1 MNIKKMFENLEKRTI
16 QVSFETAKKWY
27 ESNNSSLKEIALQA
41 FTKEELERI
50 DLKELIDLLLSDY
63 LTETQRI
70 QLESLKNRKDITK
83 ISAPKLLRILAAY
96 FNGTSWKKKEGEEG
110 YFFYKKDDGFKNI
123 YSPKVMDKYWCISSH
138 TSVCYPTLV
147 YFKRE
152 KDCKEAYNIMKS
164 LDKLDAL
171 YTDF

>member
-1 MNIKKMFENLEKRTI
+1 MEVRTI
-16 QVSFETAKKWY
+16 KVSLDKAKEWY
-27 ESNNSSLKEIALQA
+27 KSNNSSLKEVALQA
-41 FTKEELERI
+41 FTKEELEPI
-50 DLKELIDLLLSDY
+50 DLKEIIQLFLSYNYGFTD
-63 LTETQRI
+63 TQRI
-70 QLESLKNRKDITK
+70 QLESLMNRKDITK
-83 ISAPKLLRILAAY
+83 ISAPKLLRILAVY
-96 FNGTSWKKKEGEEG
+96 FNGINWKKKEGEEG
-110 YFFYKKDDGFKNI
+110 FFFYKKDCGFMNT
-123 YSPKVMDKYWCISSH
+123 YSPKIMDKYWCISSH

>member
-1 MNIKKMFENLEKRTI
+1 MEDRYITI
-16 QVSFETAKKWY
+16 SFEKAKEWY
-27 ESNNSSLKEIALQA
+27 NSNNSSLKEVALQA
-41 FTKEELERI
+41 FTKEELEQI
-50 DLKELIDLLLSDY
+50 DLKELIDLLLDY
-63 LTETQRI
+63 RYELTSTQRI

-83 ISAPKLLRILAAY
+83 ISAPKLLRILAVY
-96 FNGTSWKKKEGEEG
+96 FNGEFWKKEGLEG
-110 YFFYKKDDGFKNI
+110 YFFYKKEGGFMNT
-123 YSPKVMDKYWCISSH
+123 YSSKIMDKYWCISSH

>member
-1 MNIKKMFENLEKRTI
+1 MEERYITI
-16 QVSFETAKKWY
+16 SFEKAKEWY
-27 ESNNSSLKEIALQA
+27 NSNNSSLKEVALQA
-41 FTKEELERI
+41 FTKEELEQI
-50 DLKELIDLLLSDY
+50 NLKELIDLLLSY
-63 LTETQRI
+63 NELTSTQRI

-83 ISAPKLLRILAAY
+83 ISAPKLLRILAVY
-96 FNGTSWKKKEGEEG
+96 FNGIGWKKKEGIEG
-110 YFFYKKDDGFKNI
+110 YFFYKKDCGFMNT

-152 KDCKEAYNIMKS
+152 KDCKEAYNIMKN
-164 LDKLDAL
+164 LGKLDAL

>member
-1 MNIKKMFENLEKRTI
+1 MEETRTVKI
-16 QVSFETAKKWY
+16 SYNKAKEWY
-27 ESNNSSLKEIALQA
+27 NSNNSSLKEIALQA
-41 FTKEELERI
+41 FTEEELEQI
-50 DLKELIDLLLSDY
+50 DLKELIDLLLDY
-63 LTETQRI
+63 RYELTATQRI

-83 ISAPKLLRILAAY
+83 VSAPKLLRILAIY
-96 FNGTSWKKKEGEEG
+96 FNTGWKKKEGEEG
-110 YFFYKKDDGFKNI
+110 YFFYKKENGFMNI
-123 YSPKVMDKYWCISSH
+123 CSPHVVDKYWCISSH

-164 LDKLDAL
+164 LGKLDDL

>member
-1 MNIKKMFENLEKRTI
+1 MEDRYITI
-16 QVSFETAKKWY
+16 SFEKAKEWY
-27 ESNNSSLKEIALQA
+27 NSNNSSLKEVALQA
-41 FTKEELERI
+41 FTKEELEQI
-50 DLKELIDLLLSDY
+50 DLKELIDLLLDY
-63 LTETQRI
+63 RYELTSTQRI

-83 ISAPKLLRILAAY
+83 ISAPKLLRILAVY
-96 FNGTSWKKKEGEEG
+96 FNGEFWKKEGLEG
-110 YFFYKKDDGFKNI
+110 YFFYKKEGGFMNT
-123 YSPKVMDKYWCISSH
+123 YSSKIMDKYWCISSH

-164 LDKLDAL
+164 LGKLDAL

>member
-1 MNIKKMFENLEKRTI
+1 MEERYVTI
-16 QVSFETAKKWY
+16 SFEKAKEWY
-27 ESNNSSLKEIALQA
+27 NSNNSSLKEVALQA
-41 FTKEELERI
+41 FDKEELEQI
-50 DLKELIDLLLSDY
+50 DLKEIINLLLSY
-63 LTETQRI
+63 TEITNTQRT
-70 QLESLKNRKDITK
+70 QLESLKNRNNINKT
-83 ISAPKLLRILAAY
+83 SAPKLLRILACY
-96 FNGTSWKKKEGEEG
+96 FNGEFWKKKEGEEG
-110 YFFYKKDDGFKNI
+110 YFFYKKESGFMNT
-123 YSPKVMDKYWCISSH
+123 YSPKIMDKYWCISSH

>member
-1 MNIKKMFENLEKRTI
+1 MEERYVTI
-16 QVSFETAKKWY
+16 SFEKAKEWY
-27 ESNNSSLKEIALQA
+27 NSNNSSLKEVALQA
-41 FTKEELERI
+41 FTEEELEQI
-50 DLKELIDLLLSDY
+50 DLKEIINLLLSCSY
-63 LTETQRI
+63 ELTTTQKV

-83 ISAPKLLRILAAY
+83 VSAPKLLRILATY
-96 FNGTSWKKKEGEEG
+96 FNTRFWKKKEGEEG
-110 YFFYKKDDGFKNI
+110 FFFYKKEDGFMNT
-123 YSPKVMDKYWCISSH
+123 YNPKVMDKYWCISSH

-164 LDKLDAL
+164 LGKLDAL

>member
-1 MNIKKMFENLEKRTI
+1 MNDSEERYVTISFKK
-16 QVSFETAKKWY
+16 AKEWY
-27 ESNNSSLKEIALQA
+27 NSDNSSLKEIALQA
-41 FTKEELERI
+41 FNREELEQI
-50 DLKELIDLLLSDY
+50 DLKEIIDLLLDY
-63 LTETQRI
+63 RFELTTTQRT

-83 ISAPKLLRILAAY
+83 VSAPKLLRILAIY
-96 FNGTSWKKKEGEEG
+96 FNVGWKKKEGEEG
-110 YFFYKKDDGFKNI
+110 YFFYKKEGGFTNT

-138 TSVCYPTLV
+138 TSVSYPTLV

-164 LDKLDAL
+164 LGKLDAL

>member
-1 MNIKKMFENLEKRTI
+1 METRTI
-16 QVSFETAKKWY
+16 KINYDKAKEWY
-27 ESNNSSLKEIALQA
+27 NSNNSSLKEIALQA
-41 FTKEELERI
+41 FTKEELEQI
-50 DLKELIDLLLSDY
+50 DLKELIKVLLSYNCGFTD
-63 LTETQRI
+63 TQRI
-70 QLESLKNRKDITK
+70 QLESLMNRKDITK
-83 ISAPKLLRILAAY
+83 ISAPKLLRILACY
-96 FNGTSWKKKEGEEG
+96 FNGEFWKNDEGLEG
-110 YFFYKKDDGFKNI
+110 YFFYKKEGGFMNT

-164 LDKLDAL
+164 LGKLDAL